1 MVRIL
6 AMAAAFLVVLMVLW
20 VAVALVAGGRV
31 MAGIGLYVV
40 VVAVVIVGGLVAD
53 HRRGGGPA

>member
-40 VVAVVIVGGLVAD
+40 VVAVVIVAGFVAD